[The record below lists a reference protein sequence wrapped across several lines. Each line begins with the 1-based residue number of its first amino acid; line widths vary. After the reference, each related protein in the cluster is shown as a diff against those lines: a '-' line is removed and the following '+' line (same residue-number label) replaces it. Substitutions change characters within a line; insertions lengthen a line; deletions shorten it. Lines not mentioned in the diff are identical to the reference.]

1 MYPPPLT
8 SCSIIILEIIYL
20 FEFLT
25 AFDVIQNTI
34 ANRYI
39 VNDVNKFYQALDK
52 DTDQLTKDVEVLEG
66 DNTQIQIDRVR
77 NFFLDNLGI
86 SIPITTLLTI
96 IVIIMLIVA
105 VFWYR
110 KKARQRRHRYDRNSA
125 PSIELQTL

>member
-66 DNTQIQIDRVR
+66 DNTQIQIDRVG
-77 NFFLDNLGI
+77 NFLLDNLGI

-110 KKARQRRHRYDRNSA
+110 KKARQRQHRYDRNSA
-125 PSIELQTL
+125 ISIELQTL